1 MPFTEEQLNTL
12 FSTENKEKCPEGFE
26 KDEETGECV
35 EIAKTTTVVE
45 DATAVKE
52 VASDTELKLEDGS
65 SELPEKFLP
74 DLNYVSATQ
83 RNENKVIDFNKSYE
97 GVSDGNI
104 SEEEQRSLATEKG
117 TKLFNKLM
125 RNDEVINRVLIP
137 EAAVSLQPQLEKER
151 DRLVKK
157 YNVDDPE
164 QAVKAME
171 DYEKFFNDKM
181 QESLN
186 SNNTYN
192 QIMEANSDLAS
203 EASTDEL
210 RTLGRKALGIDEYGA
225 FREGLSKFLK
235 TGEMSLRG
243 VELMFS
249 DLPDEVKK
257 DRDRLIKLKENLE
270 SGKTTKEEIIK

>member
-181 QESLN
+181 QE
-186 SNNTYN
+186 
-192 QIMEANSDLAS
+192 
-203 EASTDEL
+203 
-210 RTLGRKALGIDEYGA
+210 
-225 FREGLSKFLK
+225 
-235 TGEMSLRG
+235 
-243 VELMFS
+243 
-249 DLPDEVKK
+249 
-257 DRDRLIKLKENLE
+257 
-270 SGKTTKEEIIK
+270 